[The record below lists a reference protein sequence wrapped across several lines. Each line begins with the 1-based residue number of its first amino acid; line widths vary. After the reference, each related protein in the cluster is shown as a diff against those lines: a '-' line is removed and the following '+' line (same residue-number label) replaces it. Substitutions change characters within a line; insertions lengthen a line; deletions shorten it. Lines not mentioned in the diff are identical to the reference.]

1 MSTVLLIIVILVI
14 RIYDRE
20 TYTLEPMVSRVIESD
35 EVRYLNRYNMAVDY
49 YNNEAGIVSNYL
61 SNALRFKVIGAN
73 PKEVINGVSKGK
85 YKFGIVKEN
94 LLKDAFYGEGLFTEQ
109 NINLRIMCKMFPVS
123 LFFISDAS
131 NQDYISGINDI
142 KNLAERRHINIGVY
156 SPRYY
161 FPNKESSDEKD
172 PSLSIYY
179 KLFNHLNIKPGKTG
193 KRTYTLKI
201 YSKRNDLLVALKDP
215 ATLDFCG
222 IYDSFYNNDILKNW
236 SKKMDTS
243 KIQIF
248 GLNDIPTNELKYLFP
263 RMNVSNLDI
272 TDEPY
277 KTGKN
282 LEGDPIDKYNLII
295 KLIKYFFMKDSYY
308 YNATATGTATG
319 TAAALKKEWDTT
331 LKDAKNN
338 TNESLLKQR
347 NDLIAELTV
356 NSGVRIKQLNIRKG
370 MIPRELIMLK
380 RKCLIFEKKS
390 KYPVCKKLKPNSGL
404 TLKQVNDSLKKLTDE
419 AAKIPGDIKYN
430 VSLKKYIVLT
440 STTKTISELKTE
452 IGQILG
458 DYNKDRKTKKQIIFD
473 KTLNVDLSKYAGKSF
488 PPWAPLSVSELNAI
502 DAKKFDIFYTKTVK
516 EINGKIRTS
525 VNISSRREYSRQK
538 EQFTKLFSKIREREL
553 NLLFNKNTNVSLIK
567 TAKEPSGYI
576 DITKY
581 RHPMFNRSM
590 NPVTLRTI
598 QEYYVMFTEED
609 VPDAPVY
616 NMVYSFIKLPND
628 IKSRQ
633 KRLLIPTDYSIP
645 LHKGVRI
652 LYTKYKTEEDTDKV
666 CRNRIGSMDCIIKKM

>member
-1 MSTVLLIIVILVI
+1 MSTVLLIIDILVI

-73 PKEVINGVSKGK
+73 PKEVINGVSEGK

-94 LLKDAFYGEGLFTEQ
+94 LLKDAFYGEGLFSEQ

-201 YSKRNDLLVALKDP
+201 YSQRNDLLVALKDP
-215 ATLDFCG
+215 AKLDFCC

-236 SKKMDTS
+236 SKKIDTS

-282 LEGDPIDKYNLII
+282 LEGNQIDKYNLII
-295 KLIKYFFMKDSYY
+295 RLIKYFFMEDSYY
-308 YNATATGTATG
+308 YKGTAT
-319 TAAALKKEWDTT
+319 AAAAATLKNEWDTI
-331 LKDAKNN
+331 LKNAKDKTI
-338 TNESLLKQR
+338 TNLLKQR
-347 NDLIAELTV
+347 NDLITELTV
-356 NSGVRIKQLNIRKG
+356 NSGVRIKQLNIRK
-370 MIPRELIMLK
+370 ISNPRELVALK
-380 RKCLIFEKKS
+380 RKCLIFEKKG

-404 TLKQVNDSLKKLTDE
+404 TLKQVNDSLKKLTIE
-419 AAKIPGDIKYN
+419 AAKIPEDIKYN
-430 VSLKKYIVLT
+430 VSLKKYVIIN
-440 STTKTISELKTE
+440 STKKTISELKTE
-452 IGQILG
+452 IINILS
-458 DYNKDRKTKKQIIFD
+458 DYNKDRKTKKQIKFD
-473 KTLNVDLSKYAGKSF
+473 KILDVDLSKYAGKSF
-488 PPWAPLSVSELNAI
+488 PPWAPLSVSELNAM
-502 DAKKFDIFYTKTVK
+502 DTKKFDVFYTKTIK
-516 EINGKIRTS
+516 AINDKIRSSET
-525 VNISSRREYSRQK
+525 ISSKKEYSRQK
-538 EQFTKLFSKIREREL
+538 EQFKKLFSKTREREL
-553 NLLFNKNTNVSLIK
+553 NLLFNKNT
-567 TAKEPSGYI
+567 AKEPTGFI

-590 NPVTLRTI
+590 NPLTLRTI

-609 VPDAPVY
+609 IADAPVY